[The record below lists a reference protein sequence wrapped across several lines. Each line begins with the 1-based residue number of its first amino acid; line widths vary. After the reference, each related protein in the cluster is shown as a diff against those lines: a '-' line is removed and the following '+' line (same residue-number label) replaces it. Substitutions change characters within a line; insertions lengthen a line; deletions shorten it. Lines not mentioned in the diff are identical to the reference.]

1 MAGWNFSGM
10 GGNWGNYGTSQPV
23 TQPKPVTQPTPQPSQ
38 TNNFRGFNGM
48 NIPALMAARAAQGNQ
63 PQQPQAQP
71 QGNGLSDQ
79 SLTTGGYKPGLMQ
92 KVGNILP
99 GLVGLKD
106 IDYPMFK
113 GVINITNG
121 RAVMIDKMSLDTKKG
136 SGDKD
141 AQQMGEFAV
150 QRINQILEA
159 NGMLDNRS
167 VSGIRVNVG
176 GASGR
181 HAGKASG
188 QLGKGLFVGSTG
200 SFNDGAEHTNL
211 ESMADFGTAL
221 DKYVTGQIESKTG
234 QKVTNIPQY
243 DASSFTPSNSLG
255 SFDNTSVVGRMLL
268 NAAAAVATGYGISQI
283 ASSGAAATGSGL
295 GVAGAPVPGGI
306 VGGLPAAQAANL
318 AAGSVAGGGAIGSA
332 AIDAGTS
339 LASQG
344 ATGGFEATTGSVFGG
359 TNPALASS
367 GAGGST
373 IGTGALGSSVA
384 GAAAADAAIG
394 GLTAGTAAELGGAAA
409 QTALQKALELLKQGL
424 TPDAVSSA
432 TGLGA
437 DLIANLVEGV
447 TNGITGQ
454 QNLDTYNDHTDYLKG
469 LVTSP
474 ADNPYQDP
482 MYAAATDFG
491 DTYFGDEGQ
500 FSFLKDYYLQQAR
513 RKGAQGGQI
522 EFENAGPMDMFTNL
536 MAKNAIPQALQHQ
549 SNVTGSFD
557 AYQRPSSIAINA
569 LGDAVS
575 GQASATSDRNQGI
588 GDTAGSILDWVL

>member
-63 PQQPQAQP
+63 PQQPQ
-71 QGNGLSDQ
+71 GNGLSDQ

-92 KVGNILP
+92 KVGNVLP

-394 GLTAGTAAELGGAAA
+394 GLTAGTAA
-409 QTALQKALELLKQGL
+409 
-424 TPDAVSSA
+424 
-432 TGLGA
+432 GLGA
-437 DLIANLVEGV
+437 DLITNLVEGV

-557 AYQRPSSIAINA
+557 AYQKPSSIAIHA